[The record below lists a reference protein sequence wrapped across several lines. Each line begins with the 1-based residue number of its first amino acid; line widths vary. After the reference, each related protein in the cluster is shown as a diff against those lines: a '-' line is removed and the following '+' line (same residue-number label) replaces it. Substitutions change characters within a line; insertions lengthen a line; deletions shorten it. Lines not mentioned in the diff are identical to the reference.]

1 METATSILSRG
12 IFMSDFITIIRN
24 IEIASCNQSVRVA
37 NGYKNIT
44 GSEFL
49 TLLKSEQHGEKDGS
63 NFLRTNLHVNDNQ
76 QCMSRSN
83 TNINNTAQ
91 IIIIDCD
98 KHIDSDGQEV
108 DGSPDPLLIHQIL
121 KHKNIGHIIYGS
133 YSHYSGSKGN
143 RYRIIL
149 AAKGLYNK
157 EQLIPTVEAII
168 LLINHSLKD
177 HLLAYAQE
185 NNVFAQAWYYPR
197 KPATYQSET
206 LFLEYLEGY
215 PVEVI
220 DPRKLPAI
228 DHVPP
233 YKKQAFS
240 GIGISPITT
249 FNEQNPLVELLNRYG
264 YERKQITGEQE
275 RWLSPDSTSGI
286 AGITVR
292 NNKFYSHHNDQF
304 NDGYWHDAFDLMKGR
319 DGLSVNDAIRK
330 ISQIST
336 TPSSES
342 INNIGNSQFKPLYD
356 IEPKPL
362 PESKPAV
369 MQFQADMLPK
379 SISDYVFDVADRQQS
394 LPDYVAVA
402 AIVGLA
408 GLLGRKAIICPKQL
422 DDWSVVPSQW
432 GAIIGRPSAMKSPSM
447 KEALK
452 PLQQFDNQAAKQFK
466 EDKQNYD
473 EECQLIELEKSAA
486 KDRAKKAL
494 KSDNR
499 QAAREALKLAN
510 HPVIP
515 TRQRLIV
522 NDATVEKLGEL
533 LNENPNGLIL
543 VRDELSGWLSKLTK
557 EDYQSDRAF
566 YLECF
571 DGNNHYTYDRI
582 GRGTI
587 EIQSCTLSIMGGIQ
601 PSKIATLVHNAIKGT
616 ADDGLIQR
624 FQLAIWPD
632 DIGEWKWIDRA
643 PNTQAK
649 AEYYAVFEMLHNLKF
664 NTVNEEPR
672 QFRFSK
678 EAQELFIMWM
688 NENQAAARGK
698 DIHAALESHILKMPK
713 TIAGLAL
720 LFEIIDGGRET
731 VGEEAT
737 ARALDWADYLLS
749 HAHRLYSLVMNHS
762 IDGAKLL
769 LERKNKLPNPFTARD
784 VQRKCWSGLDNIET
798 VNEAINWLID
808 YGHIQANTLNAIDT
822 HGRPKII
829 YQWVNLQ

>member
-1 METATSILSRG
+1 MEAATSILSRG

-24 IEIASCNQSVRVA
+24 IEIASCNQSVRVT

-49 TLLKSEQHGEKDGS
+49 TQLKSEQHGEKDGS

-83 TNINNTAQ
+83 NNINSTAQ

-108 DGSPDPLLIHQIL
+108 DGSPDPSLIHQIL
-121 KHKNIGHIIYGS
+121 KDNNIGHIIYGS
-133 YSHYSGSKGN
+133 YSHYSGDKGN

-149 AAKGLYNK
+149 AANSLYTK
-157 EQLIPTVEAII
+157 EQLLPTVEAII
-168 LLINHSLKD
+168 LLINQSLTE

-197 KPATYQSET
+197 RPATCLSET
-206 LFLEYLEGY
+206 LYLEYLEGQ
-215 PVEVI
+215 PVEVFN
-220 DPRKLPAI
+220 PKKLPTI
-228 DHVPP
+228 DHIPP
-233 YKKQAFS
+233 YKKQS
-240 GIGISPITT
+240 SSIINISPINT
-249 FNEQNPLVELLNRYG
+249 FNEQNPLADLLGWYG
-264 YERKQITGEQE
+264 YERKQVTSDHE
-275 RWLSPDSTSGI
+275 RWLSPDSTTCI
-286 AGITVR
+286 AGITVK

-319 DGLSVNDAIRK
+319 EGLSVNDAIIK
-330 ISQIST
+330 ISRMST

-342 INNIGNSQFKPLYD
+342 INNIGNSQHEPLYD

-362 PESKPAV
+362 PKSKPAV

-379 SISDYVFDVADRQQS
+379 SISDYIFDVADRQQS

-408 GLLGRKAIICPKQL
+408 ALLGRKAVICPKQL

-452 PLQQFDNQAAKQFK
+452 PLQQFDNQAANQFK
-466 EDKQNYD
+466 DDKQNYD
-473 EECQLIELEKSAA
+473 EECQLMELEKNSA
-486 KDRAKKAL
+486 KDKAK
-494 KSDNR
+494 
-499 QAAREALKLAN
+499 EALKAGNREEAIQALKLKN

-571 DGNNHYTYDRI
+571 DGNNNYTYDRI

-587 EIQSCTLSIMGGIQ
+587 EIQSCTLSIIGGIQ

-632 DIGEWKWIDRA
+632 DVGEWKWIDRA
-643 PNTQAK
+643 PNAQAK
-649 AEYYAVFEMLHNLKF
+649 AEYYAVFKVIHNLKF
-664 NTVNEEPR
+664 DTEDEEPR

-678 EAQELFIMWM
+678 EAQELFIIWM
-688 NENQAAARGK
+688 NENQATARSK

-769 LERKNKLPNPFTARD
+769 LERKSKLPNPFTARD
-784 VQRKCWSGLDNIET
+784 IQRKCWSGLHNIET

-808 YGHIQANTLNAIDT
+808 YGHIQAKALTAVDT

-829 YQWVNLQ
+829 YQWVNL